1 MGAFTTAIAEATA
14 EVAGGYKPNCAFFEA
29 LGRDGD
35 HALAATVDA
44 IRRLAPDAAV
54 VLDAKRADIRST
66 NDGYLQSIL
75 GLGVDCVTVH
85 PYLGG
90 AALASFL
97 AQEDLV
103 VFVSA
108 RTSNPGAGEFQ
119 DLQIGGLPLIAMS
132 PAQWPRVGTGV
143 EADAEMP
150 SGLEIAAKG
159 LRSRPACWQMR
170 RPPGRTLTSAPAFAA
185 GVPDLHAHGSR
196 SPRPLIVRRDC
207 GGCDRRGR
215 CASRGAASASPG
227 GRSRRGGAGGGAA
240 GLSTSGRDTRR
251 RSRGVA
257 LTGLVAA
264 CSMGV
269 WRPCSLPMSCWP
281 VRSLSGCGRFG
292 AVGNGR
298 GWRGRRWGC
307 LTGRSSRSPSARAA
321 WSWWHRGG
329 RGSDP

>member
-1 MGAFTTAIAEATA
+1 MLGVDRAAVWPIGRQDRAAREGGRRSPCEGGDRFSPEKQSAVGAFTTAIAEATA

-44 IRRLAPDAAV
+44 IWRLAPDAAV
-54 VLDAKRADIRST
+54 VLDAKRADVRST

-108 RTSNPGAGEFQ
+108 RDLEPGSRRVPRPP
-119 DLQIGGLPLIAMS
+119 DRR
-132 PAQWPRVGTGV
+132 PAAYRHVARAVATRWDRGRSRRRDAFRVGDCGEGPAVQTGV
-143 EADAEMP
+143 LAGAQ
-150 SGLEIAAKG
+150 AT
-159 LRSRPACWQMR
+159 
-170 RPPGRTLTSAPAFAA
+170 GRTLTSGPAFAA

-215 CASRGAASASPG
+215 SASPGAASASPG
-227 GRSRRGGAGGGAA
+227 GRSRRGPVAA
-240 GLSTSGRDTRR
+240 LPVARR
-251 RSRGVA
+251 QAATRGVDRA
-257 LTGLVAA
+257 
-264 CSMGV
+264 V
-269 WRPCSLPMSCWP
+269 WR
-281 VRSLSGCGRFG
+281 
-292 AVGNGR
+292 
-298 GWRGRRWGC
+298 
-307 LTGRSSRSPSARAA
+307 
-321 WSWWHRGG
+321 
-329 RGSDP
+329 